1 LLVEFQLSG
10 PSHGRVRPTIDLEDV
25 LAGVAWPS
33 DAGNEQTW
41 PAVTDWV
48 K

>member
-41 PAVTDWV
+41 LAVTDWV